1 MKKLVFLLGAALLLF
16 APQSYGQKKKAKA
29 PEKAAEMRASNV
41 LEPAAYGSTRF
52 GGYLGRKM
60 DLCIDNRLM
69 AQDIERVIQPFR
81 DKPDGNWGFRSEFWG
96 KWYTAAVMGYAYAP
110 TPENRAV
117 IDRAVQELI
126 ATQDKNGYIGTYL
139 DENHL
144 GEWDIWGRK
153 YVMLGLLGYYDQTG
167 DRAALES
174 AMKVADNL
182 IAEAGP
188 ESGVNIAATGW
199 IGWKGLASSSV
210 LEPIALLYEKTGE
223 KRYLDFA
230 EHIIKSW
237 DRPNKLT
244 PTGIRL
250 VQEALNGTPL
260 WKMSGAPKAYE
271 MMSCFEGLC
280 EMYRITGNPL
290 YFEAC
295 HKLINTIIRDEIMI
309 VGSASMAE
317 IWCHGKMRQTE
328 PMYQGME
335 TCVTATWM
343 KFLYQM
349 LRLTGDS
356 RYADELETSLY
367 NALLA
372 AMAPQGEWW
381 SYYSSLMGE
390 RVHSHQQFPDVVMS
404 CCVANGPRGL
414 MITPSWAVMTS
425 RDGAA
430 INLYGQMTST
440 VKTPSGQ
447 PLGLDMKSEYPV
459 QGHVSTTVSLPQKEN
474 FAISLRIPQW
484 SKQTKVKINGQP
496 YEGYLIPGT
505 YAAIAR
511 EWADG
516 DKIEVD
522 LDMRARVVDAPSGVG
537 DAAIARGPVV
547 LAFDTRLVPRRDG
560 VTEPPMYRYEFPRDA
575 EGYID
580 AKLVESPDPAL
591 WMTFEVPVTDESG
604 ALHTLPM
611 CDYASAGNTWKEGNL
626 FRVWVQQPFDFRHL
640 YTNNLDWHVNVTVG
654 VGRPEVPEIYSKEK

>member
-1 MKKLVFLLGAALLLF
+1 MKKLLLLAAAAALL
-16 APQSYGQKKKAKA
+16 APQAYGKEKKTSA
-29 PEKAAEMRASNV
+29 PASTIKVRNV
-41 LEPAAYGSTRF
+41 LEPAAYGATHF
-52 GGYLGRKM
+52 GGYLGEKL

-69 AQDIERVIQPFR
+69 AQDIERVVQPFR

-96 KWYTAAVMGYAYAP
+96 KWYTAAMQGYGYAP
-110 TPENRAV
+110 TAENRAV
-117 IDRAVQELI
+117 VDKAVQELI

-153 YVMLGLLGYYDQTG
+153 YVMLGLLAYYDQTQ
-167 DRAALES
+167 DKSVLDAAC
-174 AMKVADNL
+174 KVADNL
-182 IAEAGP
+182 ISETGP
-188 ESGVNIAATGW
+188 GSGVNIAATGW
-199 IGWKGLASSSV
+199 IGWKGLASCSV
-210 LEPIALLYEKTGE
+210 LEPIALLYQKTGD

-230 EHIIKSW
+230 EYIIKSW
-237 DRPNKLT
+237 DTPNKLT
-244 PTGIRL
+244 PTGLRL
-250 VQEALNGTPL
+250 VQEAVSGTPL

-280 EMYRITGNPL
+280 EMYRITGDPL

-309 VGSASMAE
+309 VGSGSMAE

-372 AMAPQGEWW
+372 SMSPKGEWW
-381 SYYSSLMGE
+381 SYYAGLMGE

-414 MITPSWAVMTS
+414 MITPSWAVMTTA
-425 RDGAA
+425 DGAA
-430 INLYGQMTST
+430 INLYGKMNST

-447 PLGLDMKSEYPV
+447 PLKINMESEYPV
-459 QGHVSTTVSLPQKEN
+459 QGNVAATVNLPQSEA
-474 FAISLRIPQW
+474 FALELRIPQW
-484 SKQTKVKINGQP
+484 SKRTAIKINGEP
-496 YEGYLIPGT
+496 YDGYILPGT
-505 YAAIAR
+505 YASIER
-511 EWADG
+511 TWNDN
-516 DKIEVD
+516 DKIEVE

-537 DAAIARGPVV
+537 DAAIVRGPIV
-547 LAFDTRLVPRRDG
+547 LAFDSRRIPRRDG
-560 VTEPPMYRYEFPRDA
+560 VTEPPMYRYEFMRDTDN
-575 EGYID
+575 YID
-580 AKLVESPDPAL
+580 VQLVENPETPAI
-591 WMTFEVPVTDESG
+591 WMTFDVPCKDEAG
-604 ALHTLPM
+604 NKHILRM
-611 CDYASAGNTWKEGNL
+611 CDYTSAGNTWQEGNI
-626 FRVWVQQPFDFRHL
+626 FRVWAQQPFDFRHL
-640 YTNNLDWHVNVTVG
+640 YTNNVDWRVNVTVG
-654 VGRPEVPEIYSKEK
+654 VGRPEIPDIYKK

>member
-1 MKKLVFLLGAALLLF
+1 MKKIALLALGAVLS
-16 APQSYGQKKKAKA
+16 APTVYGLTKKADKPQTESTVRVADALVPA
-29 PEKAAEMRASNV
+29 P
-41 LEPAAYGSTRF
+41 YGSTHM
-52 GGYLGRKM
+52 GGYLGDKL
-60 DLCIDNRLM
+60 DLCIANRLM
-69 AQDIERVIQPFR
+69 AQDVERVVQPFR
-81 DKPDGNWGFRSEFWG
+81 DKPDGSWGFRSEFWG

-126 ATQDKNGYIGTYL
+126 ATQDGNGYIGTYQ

-174 AMKVADNL
+174 AMKVADHL

-188 ESGVNIAATGW
+188 DSGVNIAATGW

-223 KRYLDFA
+223 QRYLDFA
-230 EHIIKSW
+230 RHIIRSW
-237 DRPNKLT
+237 DTPNRLS

-280 EMYRITGNPL
+280 EMYRITGDRL
-290 YFEAC
+290 YFDAC
-295 HKLINTIIRDEIMI
+295 HKLIETIIRDEIMI
-309 VGSASMAE
+309 VGSGSMAE

-356 RYADELETSLY
+356 RYADQLETSLY
-367 NALLA
+367 NALLGS
-372 AMAPQGEWW
+372 MAPQGEWW
-381 SYYSSLMGE
+381 SYYASLMGE

-414 MITPSWAVMTS
+414 MITPSWAVMTN
-425 RDGAA
+425 REGAVV
-430 INLYGQMTST
+430 NLYGRMNST
-440 VKTPSGQ
+440 VQTPAGR
-447 PLGLDMKSEYPV
+447 PLSIAMESDYPV
-459 QGHVSTTVSLPQKEN
+459 EGLVSTEIGLERSET
-474 FAISLRIPQW
+474 FALSFRIPEW
-484 SKQTKVKINGQP
+484 SADTKIRINGKP
-496 YEGYLIPGT
+496 YEGYMVPGT
-505 YAAIAR
+505 YASIRR
-511 EWADG
+511 EWNGG
-516 DKIEVD
+516 DKVEIE
-522 LDMRARVVDAPSGVG
+522 LDMRARAVDAPSGVG
-537 DAAIARGPVV
+537 DKAIVRGPVV
-547 LAFDTRLVPRRDG
+547 LAFDSRLIPRRDG
-560 VTEPPMYRYEFPRDA
+560 VTEPPMYRYEFLSDA
-575 EGYID
+575 EGYVDVQKVSD
-580 AKLVESPDPAL
+580 AGVPAL
-591 WMTFEVPVTDESG
+591 WMAFDVPCVDEAG
-604 ALHTLPM
+604 GRHTMRM
-611 CDYASAGNTWKEGNL
+611 CDYASAGNSWTEGNI
-626 FRVWVQQPFDFRHL
+626 FRVWTPQPFDFRHL

-654 VGRPEVPEIYSKEK
+654 VDRPEVPEIYRK